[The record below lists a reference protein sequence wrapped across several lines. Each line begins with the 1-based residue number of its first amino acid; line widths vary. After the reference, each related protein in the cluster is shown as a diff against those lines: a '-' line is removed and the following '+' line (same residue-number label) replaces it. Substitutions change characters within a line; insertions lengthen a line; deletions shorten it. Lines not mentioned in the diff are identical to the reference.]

1 MTVNLPDD
9 ARELFQG
16 KNFAHVTSLMKD
28 GSPQASAVWCEAVG
42 NDIVINC
49 DETTIK
55 VKNFRRDPR
64 VAVSIIG
71 QDKPYEAVFVRG
83 RVHRD
88 QARSRGQ
95 AHRQAGQ
102 EIPRPGRVPLPPA
115 RRGATSSGHLPRLGG
130 FASQPPDKL
139 LAG

>member
-9 ARELFQG
+9 ARELFQR
-16 KNFAHVTSLMKD
+16 KNFAHVTSLMRD

-83 RVHRD
+83 LVT
-88 QARSRGQ
+88 
-95 AHRQAGQ
+95 
-102 EIPRPGRVPLPPA
+102 EIRPDPEGKHIDKLAKKYLGLDEYPFHRPGEERRVVVISADTVGSLHSPL
-115 RRGATSSGHLPRLGG
+115 TN
-130 FASQPPDKL
+130 
-139 LAG
+139 